1 MGDENN
7 TDEGENGF
15 EGVVD
20 RIRSSYLAKFT
31 LALLVIIVIISIAG
45 VYVYGD
51 AANTLDSDVKEG
63 MTVEV
68 EADAAQLGEWIESN
82 ELPTR
87 LISDH
92 PSFAEDADTV
102 QEYLVGEQESHL
114 PDRVETVRLV
124 NTIDEVTVAST
135 DDSQVGESVSDEPW
149 ITQTAFSGYDDVV
162 TSEPYTDD
170 QGSTVITFM
179 SPVPQEPGWVL
190 VMTVDASAVDENF
203 DSSIEGTFT
212 EVIRATGGSTQVL
225 FSNYADAGTSDSE
238 LGSYVPNATQRDV
251 PELRDGL
258 DGNSDFLEKPTKQSE
273 LEDEHVVAYAPV
285 EGTDWVVITHAPS
298 ENAYQLSSDIQR
310 GILLFIGLALVG
322 VVFVGGT
329 IGRNTAKSIT
339 TLSEQ
344 AERIRAGKYDVVL
357 ESDRQDEL
365 GTLYH
370 SIDDMRT
377 SMVDRI
383 EESEAARKRAERKT
397 EEAERAKETAEE
409 AQTEAEAARQSAEEL
424 LEHLQTKANAYRD
437 AMEAATD
444 GDLTRRV
451 DPDSQNEAM
460 EEIGTAYNEMIA
472 EIDRMID
479 EVSEFAEAVATES
492 QDVTSESQEVREAS
506 ERVAESV
513 QEISTGASQQHDA
526 LQTAANE
533 LSDLSATTEE
543 IAASS
548 AEVADLGKQTSD
560 AAESG
565 QEASSKAASAMDEID
580 ESSELAVSEIRD
592 LETEVAH
599 IDELISQISTIADD
613 TSLLAVN
620 ANVQAAR
627 AEGSSNAGRG
637 FSVVAQEVKELS
649 GDAKEAADEIEQRL
663 ERIRAQT
670 ETSVDTVE
678 MTSDRIDDAIDQV
691 DAAVEELD
699 RITQY
704 ADETNVGIQEIS
716 NATDDQA
723 ASLEEVSS
731 MVDETATI
739 SEETTAEAENVAAA
753 AEEQTSSMANV
764 SERTSELAEQAS
776 ELSEQFDSFETTG
789 SDGD

>member
-1 MGDENN
+1 MSDEN
-7 TDEGENGF
+7 DPAD
-15 EGVVD
+15 GVVD
-20 RIRSSYLAKFT
+20 RIRSSYLAKFA
-31 LALLVIIVIISIAG
+31 LALLVIIVVISIAG
-45 VYVYGD
+45 VYVHGD
-51 AANTLDSDVKEG
+51 AANTLDRDVEEG
-63 MTVEV
+63 LTVEA

-92 PSFAEDADTV
+92 PSFADEPDTV
-102 QEYLVGEQESHL
+102 QEYLVREQESHL
-114 PDRVETVRLV
+114 PARVETLRLV
-124 NTIDEVTVAST
+124 NTIDEVTLAST
-135 DDSQVGESVSDEPW
+135 DDSHIGESVSDEPW

-170 QGSTVITFM
+170 DGSTVITFM

-203 DSSIEGTFT
+203 DSSVEETFT

-225 FSNYADAGTSDSE
+225 FSNHADAGDGE
-238 LGSYVPNATQRDV
+238 LGSYVPNATQRDI

-258 DGNSDFLEKPTKQSE
+258 DGNSGFLEEATKQSE
-273 LEDEHVVAYAPV
+273 LEDEHVAAYAPV
-285 EGTDWVVITHAPS
+285 EGSDWVVITHAPS

-339 TLSEQ
+339 TLSER
-344 AERIRAGKYDVVL
+344 AERVRAGEYDVVL
-357 ESDRQDEL
+357 ESDRRDEL

-383 EESEAARKRAERKT
+383 EESEEARKRAERKT
-397 EEAERAKETAEE
+397 EEAEQAKETAEA
-409 AQTEAEAARQSAEEL
+409 AQQEAEAARQSAEEL

-437 AMEAATD
+437 AMEAAAN

-451 DPDSQNEAM
+451 DSKSQNEAM

-472 EIDRMID
+472 EIDHMIG
-479 EVSEFAEAVATES
+479 EVSEFAGAVAAES
-492 QDVTSESQEVREAS
+492 QDVTAGSQEVRDAS

-513 QEISTGASQQHDA
+513 QEISDGASQQHDA
-526 LQTAANE
+526 LQSAANE
-533 LSDLSATTEE
+533 LSGLSATTEE

-548 AEVADLGKQTSD
+548 SEVVDLGKQTSE

-565 QEASSKAASAMDEID
+565 QKAASKAASEMDEIG
-580 ESSELAVSEIRD
+580 ESSEVAVSEIRD
-592 LETEVAH
+592 LEAEVAH
-599 IDELISQISTIADD
+599 VDELISQISTIADD
-613 TSLLAVN
+613 TGLLALN

-627 AEGSSNAGRG
+627 AEGNSNAGRG
-637 FSVVAQEVKELS
+637 FSVVAQEVKELA
-649 GDAKEAADEIEQRL
+649 GDTKAAADEVEQRL

-670 ETSVDTVE
+670 ETSVETVE
-678 MTSDRIDDAIDQV
+678 MTSERIDDAIDQV
-691 DAAVEELD
+691 DDAVEELD
-699 RITQY
+699 QITQY
-704 ADETNVGIQEIS
+704 ADETNVGIQEIAD
-716 NATDDQA
+716 ATDDQA
-723 ASLEEVSS
+723 ASLEAVSS

-764 SERTSELAEQAS
+764 SDRTRQLAMQAS
-776 ELSEQFDSFETTG
+776 ELSERFNDLETTE
-789 SDGD
+789 SDTE

>member
-1 MGDENN
+1 MSDENDSADGG
-7 TDEGENGF
+7 TGSD
-15 EGVVD
+15 GVVD
-20 RIRSSYLAKFT
+20 RIRASYLAKFA
-31 LALLVIIVIISIAG
+31 LALLVIIVVISIAG
-45 VYVYGD
+45 VYVHGD
-51 AANTLDSDVKEG
+51 AANTLDRDVEEG
-63 MTVEV
+63 LTVEA

-92 PSFAEDADTV
+92 PSFAEDPDAV

-124 NTIDEVTVAST
+124 NTIDEVTLAST
-135 DDSQVGESVSDEPW
+135 DDSQIGESVSDEPW

-170 QGSTVITFM
+170 DGSTVITFM

-203 DSSIEGTFT
+203 DSSVEETFT

-225 FSNYADAGTSDSE
+225 FSNHADAGDGE
-238 LGSYVPNATQRDV
+238 LGSYVPNATQRDI

-258 DGNSDFLEKPTKQSE
+258 DGNSGFLEEATKQSE
-273 LEDEHVVAYAPV
+273 LEDEHVAAYAPV
-285 EGTDWVVITHAPS
+285 EGSDWVVITHAPS

-344 AERIRAGKYDVVL
+344 AERIRAGEYDVVL
-357 ESDRQDEL
+357 ESDRRDEL

-370 SIDDMRT
+370 SIDDMRA
-377 SMVDRI
+377 SMVEQI
-383 EESEAARKRAERKT
+383 EESEEARKRAERKT
-397 EEAERAKETAEE
+397 EEAEQAKETAEA
-409 AQTEAEAARQSAEEL
+409 AQEEAEAARQSAEEL

-437 AMEAATD
+437 AMEAAAN

-451 DPDSQNEAM
+451 DPKSQNEAM

-479 EVSEFAEAVATES
+479 EVSEFAEAVAAES
-492 QDVTSESQEVREAS
+492 QDVTAGSQEVRDAS

-513 QEISTGASQQHDA
+513 QEISEGASQQHDA
-526 LQTAANE
+526 LQSAANE

-548 AEVADLGKQTSD
+548 DEVADLGKQTSD

-565 QEASSKAASAMDEID
+565 QEAASKAASAMDEID

-613 TSLLAVN
+613 TSLLALN

-627 AEGSSNAGRG
+627 AEGNSNAGRG

-670 ETSVDTVE
+670 ETSVETVE
-678 MTSDRIDDAIDQV
+678 MTSERIDDAIDQV
-691 DAAVEELD
+691 DDAVEELD

-716 NATDDQA
+716 DATDDQA

-753 AEEQTSSMANV
+753 AEEQTSSMASV
-764 SERTSELAEQAS
+764 SDRTRQLATQAS
-776 ELSEQFDSFETTG
+776 ELSERFDDLETTG
-789 SDGD
+789 SDTE